1 MFNLTSHAF
10 ATLTHELWSWKLEE
24 KFHINT
30 CPWIILCMFY
40 PINVAL
46 CYVRKRMEG
55 RGGRGGGEGEERERR
70 GGKNL
75 GSSEIISIE
84 NSMSLQM
91 KNIHSL
97 WPALLRCI
105 WTWVTPPKRVT
116 LLTWSPPPLCKQAL
130 NLHAQLQLG
139 GPLWLPLTDY
149 SLFNMMYEL

>member
-10 ATLTHELWSWKLEE
+10 ATLTHELLSWKLEE

-30 CPWIILCMFY
+30 CPWIFLCMFY

-55 RGGRGGGEGEERERR
+55 RGRGGGGKGE
-70 GGKNL
+70 KNL

-116 LLTWSPPPLCKQAL
+116 LLTWSPPPPCKQAL

-139 GPLWLPLTDY
+139 GPLWLHLTDY

>member
-10 ATLTHELWSWKLEE
+10 ATLTHELLSWKLEE

-46 CYVRKRMEG
+46 CYVRKRMEERG
-55 RGGRGGGEGEERERR
+55 RGGKGE
-70 GGKNL
+70 KNL

-116 LLTWSPPPLCKQAL
+116 LLTWSPPPPCKQAL

-139 GPLWLPLTDY
+139 GPLWLHLTDY

>member
-10 ATLTHELWSWKLEE
+10 ATLTHELLSWKLEE

-55 RGGRGGGEGEERERR
+55 RGGGGEGE
-70 GGKNL
+70 KNL

-130 NLHAQLQLG
+130 NLHAQLQLR

>member
-10 ATLTHELWSWKLEE
+10 AAFTHQLLSWKLEE

-55 RGGRGGGEGEERERR
+55 RGGGGKGE
-70 GGKNL
+70 KNL

-116 LLTWSPPPLCKQAL
+116 LPTWSPPPPCKQAL
-130 NLHAQLQLG
+130 NLHAQLQPG
-139 GPLWLPLTDY
+139 GPLWLHLTDY

>member
-10 ATLTHELWSWKLEE
+10 ATLTHELLSWKLEE

-55 RGGRGGGEGEERERR
+55 RGGGGKGE
-70 GGKNL
+70 KNL

-139 GPLWLPLTDY
+139 GPLWLHLTDY

>member
-1 MFNLTSHAF
+1 MEFLFSCSTWHLIHLLPSLMSYWVENLKRNSISTPV
-10 ATLTHELWSWKLEE
+10 HEFFSVCFTQSMLHFVMCVKGW
-24 KFHINT
+24 
-30 CPWIILCMFY
+30 
-40 PINVAL
+40 
-46 CYVRKRMEG
+46 RGGEG
-55 RGGRGGGEGEERERR
+55 RGRK

-116 LLTWSPPPLCKQAL
+116 LLTWSPPPPCKQAL

-139 GPLWLPLTDY
+139 GPLWLHLTDY

>member
-10 ATLTHELWSWKLEE
+10 ATLTHELLSWKLEE

-46 CYVRKRMEG
+46 CYVRKRMEERG
-55 RGGRGGGEGEERERR
+55 RGGKGE
-70 GGKNL
+70 KNL

-116 LLTWSPPPLCKQAL
+116 LPTWSPPPPCKQAL

-139 GPLWLPLTDY
+139 GPLWLHLTDY